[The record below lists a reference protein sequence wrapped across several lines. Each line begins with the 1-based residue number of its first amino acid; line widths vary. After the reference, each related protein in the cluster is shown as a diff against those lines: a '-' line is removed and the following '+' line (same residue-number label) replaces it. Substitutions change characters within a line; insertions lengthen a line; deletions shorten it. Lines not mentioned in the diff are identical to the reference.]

1 MPFGTVPNFFCLRLH
16 GHPGT
21 VPEIA
26 SEEGEHAQTPIR
38 SLLARFHA
46 VLPVYTGAKRNVSKW
61 NCLCSGFKR
70 ARIADPNWN
79 GSNSSRVNARP
90 IRTSFGT
97 VPFGT
102 VPFSLV

>member
-1 MPFGTVPNFFCLRLH
+1 MRSN
-16 GHPGT
+16 
-21 VPEIA
+21 A
-26 SEEGEHAQTPIR
+26 SIPIR

-46 VLPVYTGAKRNVSKW
+46 VLPVYTGAKRNGSKW
-61 NCLCSGFKR
+61 NRFCSGAKR

-97 VPFGT
+97 VPNGT